1 MAFKY
6 HKIKQFMDIADA
18 VAQQSTDAETK
29 VGAVLV
35 KNSTNAIVA
44 TGFNGFLRKAPD
56 KDLPIT
62 RPEKYE
68 YIIHSEA
75 NLVYNCARHGISMDD
90 TTLVCTMSPCS
101 KCMRM
106 LWQCGVTRVACRQ
119 LYTDHENN
127 KNLKDIDLE
136 VKRRG
141 VYYVLTFKPKG

>member
-6 HKIKQFMDIADA
+6 HKIKGFMDIAKA
-18 VAQQSTDAETK
+18 VAKQSPDAETQ

-35 KNSTNAIVA
+35 KNTTNAVVA
-44 TGFNGFLRKAPD
+44 TGFNGFLRQAPD
-56 KDLPIT
+56 KKLPKT
-62 RPEKYE
+62 RPDKYE

-106 LWQCGVTRVACRQ
+106 LWQTGVTEVICES

-127 KNLKDIDLE
+127 KNLKDIDLD
-136 VKRRG
+136 VKQYG
-141 VYYVLTFKPKG
+141 KYYILTFKPKA